1 MISSNVR
8 IRLVTFSD
16 SQNLLLWRNDPLTRI
31 NSINHEIVTIANH
44 EKWFASILQRDDCVV
59 YVADISSPKEGEI
72 SCGMCRFDVS
82 QDGKS
87 SVVSINLNPH
97 YRGLGLS
104 LNILTRSIETFTQQ
118 HQEVI
123 MLEAEIRESNLP
135 SISIFTRAGFSKITD
150 DSEVGRYSLAVN

>member
-1 MISSNVR
+1 MISSNIR

-31 NSINHEIVTIANH
+31 NSINHEIVTLANH
-44 EKWFASILQRDDCVV
+44 EKWFESILQRDDCVV
-59 YVADISSPKEGEI
+59 YVADISSPNEGEI

-87 SVVSINLNPH
+87 AVVSINLNPH
-97 YRGLGLS
+97 FRGLGFS

-123 MLEAEIRESNLP
+123 MLVAEIRESNLP
-135 SISIFTRAGFSKITD
+135 SISIFTRAGFTKIAV
-150 DSEVGRYSLAVN
+150 DSEVGHYSLSAN